1 LFVCP
6 PLHILLSGAF
16 CKTQLIMGL
25 NLHFPVALLSLISA
39 SAVRVDLE
47 TSNKKEW
54 PSCPYPY
61 TYLNEDTTQMIG
73 GDKPITCHKMSTGNG
88 NTCPELQQARLIS
101 ARRYQAANYNDFLE
115 RAQNFKL
122 SPVFDKTDKIRGLES
137 YEEMVQYH
145 VQGLMHPD
153 VVKIEDKILLKKL
166 AEDLK
171 IPATEM
177 YYGAHKDE
185 WDIQAF
191 KNTLGVLCLKG
202 IDSFIIK
209 AVHLAW
215 SKGQK
220 IVRNWQKD
228 CEQKATTNAAIDEL
242 ADFVDKEIMNQLAS
256 PADKHLREYVTP
268 GVTMEALFKTGG
280 MSKRPLEAKVQTLWG
295 KVHHIFFVG
304 QDPRGCTSYI
314 GAWQYNRDKT
324 GWDFN
329 GMLGG
334 PEERDEI
341 SELVLTQAF
350 DELVTHSETFATAVG
365 ADVMRVDFFIGFNDD
380 NSVDYKLNEAE
391 SVSGAR
397 YYHER
402 DGLARAWV
410 DGYVN
415 SGRLKMTP
423 AKWNQIYQETED
435 ARAANQL
442 D

>member
-1 LFVCP
+1 LD
-6 PLHILLSGAF
+6 
-16 CKTQLIMGL
+16 
-25 NLHFPVALLSLISA
+25 A
-39 SAVRVDLE
+39 SN
-47 TSNKKEW
+47 TKEW

-73 GDKPITCHKMSTGNG
+73 GDKSITCHKMSTGNG
-88 NTCPELQQARLIS
+88 NTCPELQRDRLIA
-101 ARRYQAANYNDFLE
+101 ARTFQAANYNDFLE
-115 RAQNFKL
+115 RAKNFKL

-137 YEEMVQYH
+137 YEEMVQLH

-153 VVKIEDKILLKKL
+153 VTKIEDKILLKQL
-166 AEDLK
+166 AEKLN

-185 WDIQAF
+185 WDIQKF
-191 KNTLGVLCLKG
+191 KKTLGTLCLKG
-202 IDSFIIK
+202 VDSFIIK

-228 CEQKATTNAAIDEL
+228 CEQEASTNAKIDEL
-242 ADFVDKEIMNQLAS
+242 AKFVDEEIMNQLAS
-256 PADKHLREYVTP
+256 EADKHLREYVTP
-268 GVTMEALFKTGG
+268 GVTMEALYKTGG
-280 MSKRPLEAKVQTLWG
+280 KSKRPLEAKVQVLWG

-304 QDPRGCTSYI
+304 DDPRGCTSYI

-334 PEERDEI
+334 KEERDKV
-341 SELVLTQAF
+341 SELVLEKAF
-350 DELVTHSETFATAVG
+350 DELVTHSEKFATAVG

-410 DGYVN
+410 DGYVV

-423 AKWNQIYQETED
+423 QKWNHIYQETEE
-435 ARAANQL
+435 ARATNHL

>member
-1 LFVCP
+1 
-6 PLHILLSGAF
+6 
-16 CKTQLIMGL
+16 
-25 NLHFPVALLSLISA
+25 
-39 SAVRVDLE
+39 
-47 TSNKKEW
+47 
-54 PSCPYPY
+54 
-61 TYLNEDTTQMIG
+61 
-73 GDKPITCHKMSTGNG
+73 
-88 NTCPELQQARLIS
+88 
-101 ARRYQAANYNDFLE
+101 
-115 RAQNFKL
+115 
-122 SPVFDKTDKIRGLES
+122 
-137 YEEMVQYH
+137 MVQHH

-177 YYGAHKDE
+177 YYGAHKDD

-228 CEQKATTNAAIDEL
+228 CEQKATTNTAIDEL
-242 ADFVDKEIMNQLAS
+242 AVFVDKEIMNQLAS

-334 PEERDEI
+334 KEKRDEI
-341 SELVLTQAF
+341 SELVLNKAF
-350 DELVTHSETFATAVG
+350 DELVTHSENFATAVG

-415 SGRLKMTP
+415 SGRLRMTP
-423 AKWNQIYQETED
+423 QKWNQIYQETED